1 MRMPIL
7 AALVAVAVSTPAIAR
22 DVGAKDRDVAPPSAK
37 ALALSRKYIA
47 LLGMEERMN
56 TMMTSIMP
64 ALVNDPAAGLEDAG
78 EDKRQ
83 AFADSVREST
93 VAIVPKMMDR
103 MAVVYAETLNEKELQ
118 GLVDFY
124 GSAIGTSVLAKSL
137 ALSPAAT
144 DIMTELMPQMKKDM
158 MVRLCARISC
168 DAKPVEVVTPTT

>member
-1 MRMPIL
+1 MRKPML
-7 AALVAVAVSTPAIAR
+7 AALLAIAVSTPAIAK
-22 DVGAKDRDVAPPSAK
+22 DAGAKDIEPPSAK
-37 ALALSRKYIA
+37 ALELSRKYIA
-47 LLGMEERMN
+47 LLGMEARMN
-56 TMMTSIMP
+56 TMMTSILP

-78 EDKRQ
+78 EDRRQ

-93 VAIVPKMMDR
+93 VAIVPMMMDR

-124 GSAIGTSVLAKSL
+124 GSPIGTSVLAKSL

-168 DAKPVEVVTPTT
+168 DAKPVETVVTPTT